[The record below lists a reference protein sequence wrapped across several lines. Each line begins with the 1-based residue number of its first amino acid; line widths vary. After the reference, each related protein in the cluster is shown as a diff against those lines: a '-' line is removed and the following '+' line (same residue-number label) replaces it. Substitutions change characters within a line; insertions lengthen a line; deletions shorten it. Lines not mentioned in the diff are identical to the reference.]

1 MWRLHNRFLKENDK
15 KRQQEGIDAQILVEK
30 LNRTDQWDQSVTPRD
45 AEEGR
50 KEERHFISNF
60 HGKIAV
66 VAKRGE
72 LMGATGEQQQQEE
85 EEFKTGVL
93 EPRALKSRR
102 CYMLCGVLG
111 RMLMLHS
118 RGEKMEGGQISK

>member
-1 MWRLHNRFLKENDK
+1 M
-15 KRQQEGIDAQILVEK
+15 G
-30 LNRTDQWDQSVTPRD
+30 SVTPRG
-45 AEEGR
+45 EMKGKGGR

-72 LMGATGEQQQQEE
+72 LMGATGAQQQQ

-93 EPRALKSRR
+93 EPRALKS
-102 CYMLCGVLG
+102 
-111 RMLMLHS
+111 S
-118 RGEKMEGGQISK
+118 